1 MIERGDGRD
10 GGGRSPARPTAR
22 RGQLGAWVADE
33 IAGWIARSG
42 KTAGDPI
49 PSEAE
54 LAQTYSVSV
63 RVVRDALRMLSSQ
76 GVIQTSQ
83 GRRAVVANRASEAI
97 EGYFKF
103 ATASDVTAVGEL
115 FEVRIAL
122 ESRAAGL
129 AGRQATDAER
139 EYIGACLAGMRRSA
153 GKIEAYAE
161 ADLDWHAAVVQAS
174 HNRFLVGIHTALA
187 HILRNERISGVSM
200 RLRVGN
206 TAARTLDEHAEITA
220 AIAARGGPAAELAMK
235 DHLS

>member
-10 GGGRSPARPTAR
+10 GGRSIVRPTAH

-33 IAGWIARSG
+33 IAGWIAHSG

-63 RVVRDALRMLSSQ
+63 RVVRDALRILSSQ

-103 ATASDVTAVGEL
+103 ATASDATAVGGV
-115 FEVRIAL
+115 FGGRVAL
-122 ESRAAGL
+122 EARAAG
-129 AGRQATDAER
+129 
-139 EYIGACLAGMRRSA
+139 
-153 GKIEAYAE
+153 
-161 ADLDWHAAVVQAS
+161 
-174 HNRFLVGIHTALA
+174 
-187 HILRNERISGVSM
+187 
-200 RLRVGN
+200 
-206 TAARTLDEHAEITA
+206 
-220 AIAARGGPAAELAMK
+220 RGGPQATGGGGG
-235 DHLS
+235 